1 MNNKTTFYLARHGQT
16 EWNVERRIQGQLD
29 SFLTPEG
36 QQQASQLAG
45 QCRELNITQV
55 LTSSLGRAVQT
66 ANICAQQLNIT
77 VKSVSGFEERHFGL
91 WQGKLVSE
99 VNDDVHYNEITSQIT
114 DCKPEQGESAKELL
128 ARFTKALTNQLQT
141 ENNETFLI
149 VSHGDIL
156 RSFMAQFEEP
166 LSSEASLSDASLS
179 EAALSETSL
188 SKTSSKKALSTGYDY
203 KNAQLIAMSYD
214 QTTGKFSK
222 L

>member
-29 SFLTPEG
+29 SFLTSEG
-36 QQQASQLAG
+36 EQQASQLAA
-45 QCRELNITQV
+45 QCSKLNITQV

-66 ANICAQQLNIT
+66 ANICAEQLNIT
-77 VKSVSGFEERHFGL
+77 VKPVPGFEERHFGI

-99 VNDDVHYNEITSQIT
+99 VNGDVNYNEITSHIT

-141 ENNETFLI
+141 ANNETFLI

-156 RSFMAQFEEP
+156 RSFMAQFNDP
-166 LSSEASLSDASLS
+166 LLLKVSLS
-179 EAALSETSL
+179 EASS

-203 KNAQLIAMSYD
+203 KNAQLIAMTYD
-214 QTTGKFSK
+214 QETGTFSK

>member
-166 LSSEASLSDASLS
+166 LSSEASLS
-179 EAALSETSL
+179 ETSL
-188 SKTSSKKALSTGYDY
+188 SETSSKKALSTGYDY
-203 KNAQLIAMSYD
+203 KNAQLIAMNYD
-214 QTTGKFSK
+214 QITGKFSR